1 MEVGPRLRSAVH
13 RSAPSTV
20 PWFVPTARPPRPRR
34 YHGAVRRRAESEPV
48 AASLANAGEQRVVPD
63 PILVRDRALIQ
74 AWVDGDADAGV
85 TLLENYRGLVYRA
98 CVRFGVRRDD
108 DVLDLWQELMVR
120 VLGHLQTLA
129 ERVRASF
136 AGYLIFNV
144 RDLAVR
150 YRRPPEAESPEPARD
165 RSGAHEAWDAIQHC
179 WDELP
184 PREHRVFELRYLQGH
199 TLGEVAT
206 VLGSNANA
214 IAQAI
219 FRLGHKMRACLE
231 GQGFRGGEPT

>member
-1 MEVGPRLRSAVH
+1 MG
-13 RSAPSTV
+13 
-20 PWFVPTARPPRPRR
+20 
-34 YHGAVRRRAESEPV
+34 RRAEPKPH
-48 AASLANAGEQRVVPD
+48 RVPSGAPIPDDQEGALD
-63 PILVRDRALIQ
+63 PILGRDRALID
-74 AWVDGDADAGV
+74 AWVGGDPEAGM
-85 TLLENYRGLVYRA
+85 TLVENYRGLVYRA
-98 CVRFGVRRDD
+98 CVRFGVRGDE

-120 VLGHLQTLA
+120 VLGHLPTLA
-129 ERVRASF
+129 ARVRTSF

-150 YRRPPEAESPEPARD
+150 YRQRPETESPEPAFD
-165 RSGAHEAWDAIQHC
+165 RRGAHDAWDAIQHC

-199 TLGEVAT
+199 SLGEAAVI
-206 VLGSNANA
+206 LGSNANA

-231 GQGFRGGEPT
+231 GQGFRGGAHP